1 MLIDLPEFTLGKQC
15 SAVAA
20 AIIFLLV
27 DVDVAMVGHG
37 SESKGP
43 SLLQVGE
50 NDIFEPFKWRIT
62 VGRLSPSML
71 SNMNLAYQ

>member
-1 MLIDLPEFTLGKQC
+1 MLIDLPKFTLGKQC

-27 DVDVAMVGHG
+27 DVDVAMVRHG

-50 NDIFEPFKWRIT
+50 NDIFEPFKWRIFSLLQWAGFHPVCFPT
-62 VGRLSPSML
+62 
-71 SNMNLAYQ
+71 